1 MENFRPAQV
10 AVKLAG
16 NPVSNVSSRVSAQES
31 AIDIEFPEELAIE
44 AGSDLAV
51 ELLSLIHI

>member
-1 MENFRPAQV
+1 VSFR
-10 AVKLAG
+10 L
-16 NPVSNVSSRVSAQES
+16 SAQAP

-51 ELLSLIHI
+51 ELK